1 MEVVGDSSAPFPGP
15 PLFRSKGETSC
26 RQVRGWNWQQASRSR
41 RRSKEAGCGKH
52 LGRQHH
58 QLLGQSYRQ
67 AGKMAYAIYTAEV
80 KNCCTACTAVHVSR
94 TVLLNSTIQSIT
106 VRWFLFL
113 YQVYSTTVVL
123 PVLGVLSFFCF
134 RCSCKTAVVLYSS
147 TECFFRLNL
156 ISSSIYFVLN
166 FELVV
171 IYRGLLHCCTL
182 VYTYLQ
188 QYVQQY

>member
-1 MEVVGDSSAPFPGP
+1 
-15 PLFRSKGETSC
+15 
-26 RQVRGWNWQQASRSR
+26 
-41 RRSKEAGCGKH
+41 
-52 LGRQHH
+52 
-58 QLLGQSYRQ
+58 
-67 AGKMAYAIYTAEV
+67 MAYAIYTAVV
-80 KNCCTACTAVHVSR
+80 KNCCTACTAVHASR

-134 RCSCKTAVVLYSS
+134 RCSYKTAVVLYSS

-171 IYRGLLHCCTL
+171 IYRGLLQRSSTIGEGGDTTISSLGRSPKQPLPGMRLHDPL
-182 VYTYLQ
+182 HGWSASLPRIHRI
-188 QYVQQY
+188 

>member
-1 MEVVGDSSAPFPGP
+1 M
-15 PLFRSKGETSC
+15 
-26 RQVRGWNWQQASRSR
+26 RGSNWQQASRSR
-41 RRSKEAGCGKH
+41 RRSKEAGCGKY

-67 AGKMAYAIYTAEV
+67 ACKMVYAIYTAVV
-80 KNCCTACTAVHVSR
+80 KNYCTACTAVHVSR

-113 YQVYSTTVVL
+113 YQVCSTTVVL

-134 RCSCKTAVVLYSS
+134 RCSYKTAVVLYSS
-147 TECFFRLNL
+147 TECFFRLYL

-171 IYRGLLHCCTL
+171 SYRGLLHCCTL
-182 VYTYLQ
+182 VYTYVQ

>member
-1 MEVVGDSSAPFPGP
+1 
-15 PLFRSKGETSC
+15 
-26 RQVRGWNWQQASRSR
+26 
-41 RRSKEAGCGKH
+41 
-52 LGRQHH
+52 
-58 QLLGQSYRQ
+58 
-67 AGKMAYAIYTAEV
+67 MAYTIYTAAV

-134 RCSCKTAVVLYSS
+134 RCSYKTAVVLYSS
-147 TECFFRLNL
+147 TEYFFRLNL
-156 ISSSIYFVLN
+156 VSSSIYFVLN

-182 VYTYLQ
+182 VYTY
-188 QYVQQY
+188 VQQYYNSTTSRVFSILTSIVLHFDWYVRFDPTPCRFALPRTFTFV